1 MSSPRTH
8 NHVHLWPDACTHIS
22 RHLSLLYFGSL
33 SSGPHCTKTNSHI
46 RAIVIVI
53 VLKDVNI
60 ECCSQ
65 RKLSRDSMCLQ
76 FLLCLLCNCDFIRLL
91 CPSRPMRK
99 RKWSMTSCIN
109 KNIFSTHQVT
119 LCLPVLQ
126 RMKDHN

>member
-53 VLKDVNI
+53 VLKMSTLNAVVKGSSLEI
-60 ECCSQ
+60 ACVYSFCYVCCAIAI
-65 RKLSRDSMCLQ
+65 LSDCY
-76 FLLCLLCNCDFIRLL
+76 
-91 CPSRPMRK
+91 
-99 RKWSMTSCIN
+99 
-109 KNIFSTHQVT
+109 
-119 LCLPVLQ
+119 VLAG
-126 RMKDHN
+126 R